1 MHQEHTADVRSF
13 GFRIGRSAKQAIT
26 YAWLL
31 ASGKKRFLMK
41 VDVKKAYDSVS
52 HDWILRNIPI
62 ERNVLV
68 QWLKSGVLEKGQ
80 LTVDNSGVPQGGPI
94 SPTIFNLVMNGIEKV
109 IMAEDKTV
117 FPIRFADDIMLFG
130 NTKEAVEKMKEV
142 IVNFLKPRGM
152 ALNEEKTEVAEINKG
167 MDLLGYTIREFE
179 DHTRVGRKGRPDKKG
194 ILLIK
199 PSMKAKINFKAKI
212 SELFRIHKKSTAYT
226 LILQVNPVIRG

>member
-1 MHQEHTADVRSF
+1 MGRPLGISTIYDRTVQTLFNFIVDVHQEHSADVRSF
-13 GFRIGRSAKQAIT
+13 GFRIGRSAKQAIS

-52 HDWILRNIPI
+52 HDWILKNIPI

-80 LTVDNSGVPQGGPI
+80 LTVDSSGVPQGGPI
-94 SPTIFNLVMNGIEKV
+94 SPTIFNLVMNGIEKA
-109 IMAEDKTV
+109 IMAKDKTV

-142 IVNFLKPRGM
+142 IIDFLKPRGM
-152 ALNEEKTEVAEINKG
+152 A
-167 MDLLGYTIREFE
+167 
-179 DHTRVGRKGRPDKKG
+179 
-194 ILLIK
+194 
-199 PSMKAKINFKAKI
+199 
-212 SELFRIHKKSTAYT
+212 
-226 LILQVNPVIRG
+226 